1 MLVPGKSKG
10 YSNHCSL
17 STTVARAIY
26 MAATAAAAM
35 FIKKSS
41 RCPSTGAKVTDH
53 LSKGEFA
60 ASRTKA
66 TLDGEALAPEP
77 ARLPAQLLHRRQV
90 PCDDVNLGGRIVA
103 EISANMQ
110 VLRGFL

>member
-17 STTVARAIY
+17 STTVAR
-26 MAATAAAAM
+26 
-35 FIKKSS
+35 
-41 RCPSTGAKVTDH
+41 AKVTDH

-66 TLDGEALAPEP
+66 TLDGEALGPEP
-77 ARLPAQLLHRRQV
+77 ARLPAQLLHRQQV

-110 VLRGFL
+110 VL